1 MSTCGSSQQEQET
14 LNTPVEGSCTESC
27 SAVAEASQEQCAIAP
42 VREHSSSRTQLRCSQ
57 LLSGCLVCL
66 HVCMYGQFGQSV
78 CEGKNVMCVKLNS
91 LLLWSP

>member
-1 MSTCGSSQQEQET
+1 MWQQSARAGNPHHTSRGQ
-14 LNTPVEGSCTESC
+14 LYRVS
-27 SAVAEASQEQCAIAP
+27 SAVEEASQEECAIAT

-78 CEGKNVMCVKLNS
+78 CEGQNVMCVKLNS
-91 LLLWSP
+91 LLHWSP